1 MKQLTIEDLSNIK
14 RPRLGNEVPIITFRL
29 LRLIGIKEIL
39 GDSAAPT
46 LYMTGK
52 SIGNKLSLDT
62 VEEFNQFII
71 DQKIG
76 LPEIEEVDE
85 YNLIVKMGECMTC
98 NGLPNIE
105 ELICHFES
113 GLIAG
118 AMENIY
124 QKRAKSVQTK
134 GISHGD
140 SYCQFEV
147 FFY

>member
-62 VEEFNQFII
+62 VEEFKQFII

>member
-62 VEEFNQFII
+62 VEEFKQFII

-76 LPEIEEVDE
+76 LPEIEEVDK